1 MISGSAFRVGANI
14 RRLLPKVHS
23 PSSDLY
29 VSIMFSMSDWPDVS
43 KTKGFFVKN
52 LSADTSVQGEKA
64 LITVFLMLDYKQ

>member
-1 MISGSAFRVGANI
+1 
-14 RRLLPKVHS
+14 
-23 PSSDLY
+23 
-29 VSIMFSMSDWPDVS
+29 MSDWPDVS

>member
-1 MISGSAFRVGANI
+1 MISGSAFGVRAKI

-43 KTKGFFVKN
+43 KTKGFFVKIC
-52 LSADTSVQGEKA
+52 LPT
-64 LITVFLMLDYKQ
+64 LVFKERKHSLQSF

>member
-1 MISGSAFRVGANI
+1 
-14 RRLLPKVHS
+14 
-23 PSSDLY
+23 
-29 VSIMFSMSDWPDVS
+29 MFSMSDWPDVS

>member
-1 MISGSAFRVGANI
+1 MWMISGSAFRVGANI
-14 RRLLPKVHS
+14 GRLLPKVHS

-52 LSADTSVQGEKA
+52 LSADTSVQGDKSIHYS
-64 LITVFLMLDYKQ
+64 LFDVRL